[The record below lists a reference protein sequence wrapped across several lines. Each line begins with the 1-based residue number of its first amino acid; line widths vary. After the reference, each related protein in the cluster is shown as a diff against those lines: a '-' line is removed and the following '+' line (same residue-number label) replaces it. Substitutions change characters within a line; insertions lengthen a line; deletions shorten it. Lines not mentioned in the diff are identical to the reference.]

1 MIQKYTLK
9 VDRAKTTQRRR
20 LSIPEQIAICSDKEY
35 EVLLLDE
42 EFLKHIQISNEQP
55 LILFSITERE
65 LNIQSIAQDN
75 IVLFHL
81 SHVDSPWNREIKT
94 SRMLRKI
101 YEQDCILKYTENSY
115 ENINKTLDELKHNR
129 LDIVAES
136 IYINLFLSTIR
147 QEYIILREYELIENV
162 LHENV
167 NRKLEEIVIIK
178 QKIQITS
185 DKVNAKTE
193 EISKLH
199 NQIRDICFEYMNSI
213 SDNKFRNF
221 LCRIFK
227 KKYKELKREDDSIT
241 STVETSSDAS
251 NSPNDESDTFHLD
264 ENVCPP
270 GCSKQLY
277 DLTFLMREKRYAYEH
292 RIKDVQQTVEILSKE
307 IEIQTKKLKVVESI
321 LNKNENDL
329 KIFMVLSFF

>member
-1 MIQKYTLK
+1 MEEHMLAAVVVACIVIKRKHRRRKRKLWMKEWLYYLQEAFNAKLKTVRTKKEYLHTKVLRLRKDLKNIHVEIPLQSTKCLPTIPTSNINIEYPEKKVMIQKYTLK

-178 QKIQITS
+178 QKEYQ
-185 DKVNAKTE
+185 E
-193 EISKLH
+193 ETG
-199 NQIRDICFEYMNSI
+199 Y
-213 SDNKFRNF
+213 
-221 LCRIFK
+221 
-227 KKYKELKREDDSIT
+227 
-241 STVETSSDAS
+241 
-251 NSPNDESDTFHLD
+251 
-264 ENVCPP
+264 
-270 GCSKQLY
+270 G
-277 DLTFLMREKRYAYEH
+277 DLL
-292 RIKDVQQTVEILSKE
+292 
-307 IEIQTKKLKVVESI
+307 
-321 LNKNENDL
+321 
-329 KIFMVLSFF
+329 